1 MDLKTLLAT
10 EFTPGSGA
18 EYTTADL
25 QSLEAVDSLS
35 DADLESV
42 HSQLHTQW
50 DGISSPTSDNLRG
63 IMDLIAAHKWVAMAL
78 NGRKLNHPN
87 LSGLDSGTMTDD
99 AGEPEEG
106 ATQAAKALGRLPDEI
121 TWVPDF
127 VSIGKAAGMDAAV
140 VYGAEQGADGLALKV
155 DGELREGLTNAVKSL
170 LAFHNHELPDAG
182 KLLSLY
188 DLKLVRK
195 AEPEV
200 IDGPEPEANEPDP
213 EASEATT
220 KAFSSDI
227 QIVSKKK
234 AQQVLTGIV
243 LSPEETDGHN
253 EVIGA
258 DVIEKAAYDFLA
270 HYNTQTRVGLL
281 HLQMN
286 RDVHLVESYIAPND
300 LSIGGQAV
308 VKGAWL
314 VSIKVID
321 PVIWAAVEDGTLT
334 GLSIGGLYQ
343 TVEETDG
350 DT

>member
-10 EFTPGSGA
+10 DFTPPGSG
-18 EYTTADL
+18 EYTVEDL
-25 QSLEAVDSLS
+25 QSLAAVESL
-35 DADLESV
+35 ADVALESV
-42 HSQLHTQW
+42 HSQLHTSW
-50 DGISSPTSDNLRG
+50 DGYDSPTSENLRE

-78 NGRKLNHPN
+78 NGRSLDHPN
-87 LSGLDSGTMTDD
+87 LSGLDNGTVTTD
-99 AGEPEEG
+99 PEEEAVAVG
-106 ATQAAKALGRLPDEI
+106 KALGRIPDEI

-127 VSIGKAAGMDAAV
+127 VSVGKAGGMDAAI
-140 VYGAEQGADGLALKV
+140 VYGAEGDAGELSVSVGADLRTGITGVVKALLGLH
-155 DGELREGLTNAVKSL
+155 G
-170 LAFHNHELPDAG
+170 HELPDHG

-195 AEPEV
+195 AEPE
-200 IDGPEPEANEPDP
+200 IIEAPEPEASEPGP
-213 EASEATT
+213 EASEAST

-234 AQQVLTGIV
+234 AEQIITGIV

-253 EVIGA
+253 EVVGA

-270 HYNTQTRVGLL
+270 HYNVQTRIGLL

-286 RDVHLVESYIAPND
+286 RDVQLVESYIAPND

-308 VKGAWL
+308 KKGAWL

-321 PVIWAAVEDGTLT
+321 PVIWKAVEDGTLT
-334 GLSIGGLYQ
+334 GLSIGGLYN
-343 TVEETDG
+343 TVEESDG
-350 DT
+350 DS